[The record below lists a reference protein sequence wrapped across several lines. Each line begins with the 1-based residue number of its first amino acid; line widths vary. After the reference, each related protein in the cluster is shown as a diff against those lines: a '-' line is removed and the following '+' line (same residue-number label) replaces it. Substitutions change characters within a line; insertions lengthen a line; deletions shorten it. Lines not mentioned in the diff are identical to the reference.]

1 MFKFMRVIIFGAV
14 VSLAVSSSPGAQQG
28 PPVRQ
33 GREVRTLDPEME
45 RMEREQARARNKQRQ
60 EALRKDT
67 ERLLQLATQLKDYVG
82 KTNEHVLSLEVLKK
96 AEEIEKLARSV
107 KDKMK
112 AEGAE

>member
-1 MFKFMRVIIFGAV
+1 MFRWMRAIMFGAAL
-14 VSLAVSSSPGAQQG
+14 SLAVSSSLGAQQ
-28 PPVRQ
+28 PPGRQ
-33 GREVRTLDPEME
+33 RDGRVLDPELE

-60 EALRKDT
+60 EALQKDAD
-67 ERLLQLATQLKDYVG
+67 RLLQMATQLKDYVG

-112 AEGAE
+112 AEGVE

>member
-1 MFKFMRVIIFGAV
+1 MFKFMRAIMLTAV
-14 VSLAVSSSPGAQQG
+14 LSLAVSSPLSAQQA
-28 PPVRQ
+28 PPARQ

-45 RMEREQARARNKQRQ
+45 RMERDQARARNKQRQ
-60 EALRKDT
+60 QALQKDT
-67 ERLLQLATQLKDYVG
+67 DRLLQLATQLKDYVG